1 MWLGIKAGLPTP
13 LAVSAALLGSALLF
27 FAPSALVPVKGELV
41 PELVNSAAA
50 AVLSSREA
58 SVWPQSGEL
67 ASTERASTESASAA
81 RAELERESA
90 ALIER
95 WAPSFAQEVSVAH
108 PERDRPLRIDFDG
121 DWDAT
126 NNWEHLTPEA
136 ERASAAA
143 YASAIL
149 TRTHAYLTF
158 TLFYPRDWIWP
169 ACVSYICHDND
180 LEVVLLTVQRR
191 VGSAEE
197 QLVFVETK
205 AHSEYVA
212 LHASELSTDPAGRP
226 WIRIESQGHGMYPLR
241 RAEPVPTQ
249 AIIFSSEAGPTP
261 TSLEARGQR
270 NAESYQLLSL
280 HQLLWARRDPSSRG
294 AVLWTSG
301 ESGFL
306 AYAGARQGRRGFLL
320 GVSMQGSEYE
330 GGVRPPWGLK
340 ADVGERGDWFL
351 DPAYVAQR
359 RHGDWLAA
367 SGPSEEYVL
376 NPFLDDL
383 TRECSALRC
392 PPILPLPSPR
402 PARAGV
408 AGGALL
414 LMGLFSLNARRRGR
428 ARWPRFGR
436 RSRVP

>member
-13 LAVSAALLGSALLF
+13 VAVSAALLGSALLF
-27 FAPSALVPVKGELV
+27 FQPSALMPVEGELV

-50 AVLSSREA
+50 AMLDSGDAIIASASSEPAA
-58 SVWPQSGEL
+58 S
-67 ASTERASTESASAA
+67 ERAASA

-95 WAPSFAQEVSVAH
+95 WAPSFAQEASAAH

-136 ERASAAA
+136 ERAPAAV

-169 ACVSYICHDND
+169 ACVSYVCHDND

-191 VGSAEE
+191 AGSLEE

-205 AHSEYVA
+205 AHSDYVA
-212 LHASELSTDPAGRP
+212 VHASELSTDAAGRP

-241 RAEPVPTQ
+241 RAEPMPST
-249 AIIFSSEAGPTP
+249 ARIFSPNAAPTL
-261 TSLEARGQR
+261 TSLQGPSALG
-270 NAESYQLLSL
+270 AETYQLLSL
-280 HQLLWARRDPSSRG
+280 HELLWARRDPSSRG
-294 AVLWTSG
+294 SALWASG

-306 AYAGARQGRRGFLL
+306 SYTGARQGRRGFLL
-320 GVSMQGSEYE
+320 GVSMLGREYK

-340 ADVGERGDWFL
+340 AEVGERGDWFL
-351 DPAYVAQR
+351 DPAYVARR

-367 SGPSEEYVL
+367 SRPSDEYVL

-383 TRECSALRC
+383 TRECSARRC
-392 PPILPLPSPR
+392 PAILPPPSPH

-408 AGGALL
+408 AGGVLL
-414 LMGLFSLNARRRGR
+414 VMGLFSLNARRRGR

-436 RSRVP
+436 RSRGP